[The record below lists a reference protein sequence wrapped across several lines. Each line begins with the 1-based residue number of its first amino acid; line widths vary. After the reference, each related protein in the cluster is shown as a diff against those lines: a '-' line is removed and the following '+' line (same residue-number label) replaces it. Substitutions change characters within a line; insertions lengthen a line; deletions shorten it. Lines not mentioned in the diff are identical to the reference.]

1 MTVSALRG
9 SPRSAAWICS
19 YTWVAAAVAVRARFP
34 ARATAV
40 DRAMPARRAE
50 TARAEAYVLLD
61 GDREDGVTTP
71 AAPVRDQ
78 SGRAVAGV
86 SLAMHSGRRSTMA
99 ARRDL
104 LPHLPAAARIEADPR
119 ITDPAPDAPL
129 GSATHR

>member
-1 MTVSALRG
+1 MTTL
-9 SPRSAAWICS
+9 
-19 YTWVAAAVAVRARFP
+19 
-34 ARATAV
+34 
-40 DRAMPARRAE
+40 
-50 TARAEAYVLLD
+50 
-61 GDREDGVTTP
+61 

-86 SLAMHSGRRSTMA
+86 SLAMHSGRRPTVA